1 MHLLLA
7 LTFATMVGYSASWSP
22 SLRTDAGTAT
32 NYIQRSL
39 GEHANNLMQLIICFA
54 IATFIAV
61 VNPQPDL
68 DTPPARRIIGPMLA
82 VSNLVDTYVCFI
94 HVRTLAATRTEA
106 ARASHDQFI
115 CLCTQYALAAFFYT
129 WGVVYPTIVWFR
141 LRNSWVRLRSGLVVD
156 ALVFL
161 TGIVVLWAHGETR
174 YPPGDAPLLVAL
186 LGRPA
191 VSLLAAAV
199 FNEPVRLRLSA
210 AAGLYHVQLRLTDL
224 KWAEARRLLR
234 KEGLGEPTASGN
246 TASTASVISSSGV
259 EEESSNLS
267 LDEMQSHHTAK
278 LPANFEPPCGSSS
291 GVEEESSNLSLDE
304 MQSHH
309 TAKLPANFEPP
320 CGSSSGVEE
329 ESSNLSLDE
338 MQSHHTAKLPANFEP
353 PCGTARPE
361 NVRSEGETVR
371 SRSRS
376 ARASSA
382 ADHHR

>member
-68 DTPPARRIIGPMLA
+68 DTPPARRVIGPMLA

-246 TASTASVISSSGV
+246 TASTASVVSSNHISSSDV

-278 LPANFEPPCGSSS
+278 LPANFEPPC
-291 GVEEESSNLSLDE
+291 
-304 MQSHH
+304 
-309 TAKLPANFEPP
+309 A
-320 CGSSSGVEE
+320 
-329 ESSNLSLDE
+329 
-338 MQSHHTAKLPANFEP
+338 
-353 PCGTARPE
+353 TARPE